1 MRKLKAN
8 YKVVILSLLAI
19 ALIATIPGFHW
30 KESSGQAQATPEVQL
45 QAANVTDPAF
55 SEINVH
61 IRGYYPQLD
70 LYLRAPQNTAAPM
83 LNDFQIEI
91 NSPGNSTVMVRTGTT
106 LLTSATGWAYNK
118 TLYINTTLSGTV
130 TLNINVTSSELQ
142 HTSQFSYILDMMT
155 PQQYINYES
164 GKNKLLNLIPYSLL
178 PEAFAAGAVTIWATA
193 RIFRKFLIKP
203 HIEVKYDDRGLIRS
217 G

>member
-1 MRKLKAN
+1 MRVS
-8 YKVVILSLLAI
+8 YKVLILGALAI
-19 ALIATIPGFHW
+19 FLIFSVPSINLEQTAH
-30 KESSGQAQATPEVQL
+30 SDQAMSNVQL
-45 QAANVTDPAF
+45 QAVNVTNPSF
-55 SEINVH
+55 SEMNVH

-83 LNDFQIEI
+83 LNNFQIEV

-106 LLTSATGWAYNK
+106 LLTSATGWAFNK

-142 HTSQFSYILDMMT
+142 HTSHFSYILDMMT

-164 GKNKLLNLIPYSLL
+164 GKAKLLNLIPYSLL